1 MANRITEAQIKG
13 LINQRQDAINL
24 ATTEIAV
31 AGQVS
36 GKTRTE
42 LASAREN
49 CEQLARSSRRD
60 IAINTIAGNIA
71 EVDSFVGRLAEVRV
85 LPGGLQ
91 NQLGMIDTEI
101 NYLQQPGAVEGGLDQ
116 ALEMAIERNVRS
128 LGGGDT
134 GREAY
139 LKTLLRDR
147 SSVQSL
153 MDIDNDPYSL
163 IQNPSTPAILRQAL
177 SETQAEEARRN
188 ANKALNKTTGL
199 LSGDQEEGAH
209 GGFLEAN
216 SEDQGVQNLAEV
228 QRGAV
233 AKVLESFGL
242 TPPLTAAEQQHWQ
255 LVGGDLRGME
265 ISGEASDSWRD
276 IISRAEIRQKAEADI
291 VAAQEKLAQAQ
302 TEAEARAA
310 ELLVQIEEQKLR
322 VTVVEGE
329 VASTEAV
336 LADTRRRVVEMSP
349 LAEEAQAARDAE
361 EAKAEALA
369 NTTRYF
375 TEAIAMLFLR
385 KLQALHR
392 N

>member
-1 MANRITEAQIKG
+1 M
-13 LINQRQDAINL
+13 
-24 ATTEIAV
+24 
-31 AGQVS
+31 
-36 GKTRTE
+36 
-42 LASAREN
+42 
-49 CEQLARSSRRD
+49 
-60 IAINTIAGNIA
+60 
-71 EVDSFVGRLAEVRV
+71 
-85 LPGGLQ
+85 
-91 NQLGMIDTEI
+91 
-101 NYLQQPGAVEGGLDQ
+101 
-116 ALEMAIERNVRS
+116 
-128 LGGGDT
+128 
-134 GREAY
+134 
-139 LKTLLRDR
+139 
-147 SSVQSL
+147 
-153 MDIDNDPYSL
+153 
-163 IQNPSTPAILRQAL
+163 
-177 SETQAEEARRN
+177 
-188 ANKALNKTTGL
+188 
-199 LSGDQEEGAH
+199 
-209 GGFLEAN
+209 EAN

-302 TEAEARAA
+302 AEAEARAA

-361 EAKAEALA
+361 EAKAEAV
-369 NTTRYF
+369 TTAK
-375 TEAIAMLFLR
+375 TEMD
-385 KLQALHR
+385 QALAQRALFSGDSAHQVQVATLDKSVLAAAEKWVR
-392 N
+392 SGPEKRPRSLA

>member
-361 EAKAEALA
+361 EAKAEG
-369 NTTRYF
+369 
-375 TEAIAMLFLR
+375 
-385 KLQALHR
+385 
-392 N
+392 